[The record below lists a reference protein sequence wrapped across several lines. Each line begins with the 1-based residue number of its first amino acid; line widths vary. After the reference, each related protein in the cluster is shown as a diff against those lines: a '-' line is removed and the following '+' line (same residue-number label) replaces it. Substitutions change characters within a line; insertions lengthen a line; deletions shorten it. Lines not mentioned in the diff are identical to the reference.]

1 MDLPLYRTSSLERK
15 YLHILLNMYRLK
27 TSSLRNSLV
36 FFKEYMEMF
45 AYKVKIHLTM
55 MIY

>member
-1 MDLPLYRTSSLERK
+1 MDLPLYRTSSVERK
-15 YLHILLNMYRLK
+15 YIHILLNMYRLK

-45 AYKVKIHLTM
+45 AYKIKIHLTM